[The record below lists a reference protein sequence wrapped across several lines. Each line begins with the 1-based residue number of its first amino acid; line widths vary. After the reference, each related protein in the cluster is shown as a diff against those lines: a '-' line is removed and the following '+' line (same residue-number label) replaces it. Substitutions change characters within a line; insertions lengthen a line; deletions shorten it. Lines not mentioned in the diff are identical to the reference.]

1 MDSKKTG
8 TEELYLPTIT
18 SFGVG
23 AIVGAS
29 SVVTK
34 DILPFEIR
42 VGNPARFIRK
52 RENYIN

>member
-1 MDSKKTG
+1 MDPKKTG

-34 DILPFEIR
+34 DIPPFEIR

>member
-8 TEELYLPTIT
+8 TQELYFLTIT

-34 DILPFEIR
+34 DIPPFEIR
-42 VGNPARFIRK
+42 VGNLARFIRK